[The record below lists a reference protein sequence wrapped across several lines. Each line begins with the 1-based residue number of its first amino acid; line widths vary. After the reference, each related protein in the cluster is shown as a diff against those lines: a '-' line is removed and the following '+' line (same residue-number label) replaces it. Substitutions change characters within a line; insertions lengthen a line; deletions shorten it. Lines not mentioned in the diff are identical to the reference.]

1 MLGYT
6 YFKKKNLLRS
16 SMEHVKQGGL
26 FKLLHG
32 TNVPLN
38 VGGAVKCAERIAEG
52 LIFLHASGIIHR
64 DQSGN
69 ILIDDILPQNL
80 RLWPF

>member
-1 MLGYT
+1 
-6 YFKKKNLLRS
+6 
-16 SMEHVKQGGL
+16 MEYVKQGSL

-64 DQSGN
+64 DLKKVE
-69 ILIDDILPQNL
+69 I
-80 RLWPF
+80 F